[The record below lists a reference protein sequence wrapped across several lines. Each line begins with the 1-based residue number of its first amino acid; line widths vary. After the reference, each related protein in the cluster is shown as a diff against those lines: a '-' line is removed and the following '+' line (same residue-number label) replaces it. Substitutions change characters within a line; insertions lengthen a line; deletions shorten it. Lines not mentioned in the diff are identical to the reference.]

1 MPMTRVVM
9 PQLGESVHEGTIS
22 KWLVKPGDKV
32 VEFEP
37 MLEVDTDKV
46 SAEVPS
52 PVTGIL
58 REILAK
64 EGETVQAGAEIAVVE
79 VGGDGET
86 AAPAPTASEPKKT
99 ETKKE
104 TPVAETAEAPAPAPT
119 ASEPKKTETKKAT
132 PAAETAEPPA
142 PAPTASEPKETETK
156 KETPVAETA
165 EPPAPAPADGAAAV
179 KAEAAPAPEA
189 KDESPAEA
197 PAPAPA
203 DGAAA
208 VKAEAAPAPEAKDE
222 SPPEIPS
229 PAQEEGPEPAPP
241 LATGEHRYSPA
252 VQMVASELKVDL
264 SKISGT
270 GIGGR
275 VTKKDVQDF
284 AASAKDAPT
293 APVAPSAAAAAGQGD
308 QVVQLTRVRRLI
320 AENMSR
326 SKSTIPH
333 AWQTQEADMSGVVA
347 NRAANKVAFQ
357 TQEGFSLTY
366 LPYVMAA
373 AVSAL
378 REHREVNSTFNETE
392 LIVHRDI
399 NLGVSVGLE
408 DTLVVPV
415 VRRADGLSIAG
426 LARAVNDI
434 ATRARSKQLK
444 ADDLAGATF
453 TVNNSGTFGTLFS
466 YSVINPGQAG
476 ILTMEAI
483 VDRPMA
489 VGGMIGIKPMMYLC
503 FSFDHRVLD
512 GLQAARFLVS
522 CRKWLE
528 AVTVESPIY

>member
-1 MPMTRVVM
+1 MAKTTRVVM

-46 SAEVPS
+46 NAEVPA
-52 PVTGIL
+52 PVSGIL

-79 VGGDGET
+79 V
-86 AAPAPTASEPKKT
+86 S
-99 ETKKE
+99 
-104 TPVAETAEAPAPAPT
+104 
-119 ASEPKKTETKKAT
+119 
-132 PAAETAEPPA
+132 
-142 PAPTASEPKETETK
+142 
-156 KETPVAETA
+156 
-165 EPPAPAPADGAAAV
+165 ADGV
-179 KAEAAPAPEA
+179 AAPAPE
-189 KDESPAEA
+189 P
-197 PAPAPA
+197 
-203 DGAAA
+203 
-208 VKAEAAPAPEAKDE
+208 AAPAPVSA
-222 SPPEIPS
+222 PRQAA
-229 PAQEEGPEPAPP
+229 PAQAPKPDIAPAPEPAAATAPVPSPTSAAPP
-241 LATGEHRYSPA
+241 PETETGEHRYSPA
-252 VQMVASELKVDL
+252 VQMLASELKVDL
-264 SKISGT
+264 SKVNGT

-275 VTKKDVQDF
+275 VTKKDVQDY
-284 AASAKDAPT
+284 SATAKPTPPAQAPK
-293 APVAPSAAAAAGQGD
+293 AAPSEGD
-308 QVVQLTRVRRLI
+308 TVVQLTRVRRLI
-320 AENMSR
+320 AENMTR
-326 SKSTIPH
+326 SKTTIPH

-347 NRAANKVAFQ
+347 NRNANKAAFQ
-357 TQEGFSLTY
+357 KQEGFSLTY

-373 AVSAL
+373 TVSAL
-378 REHREVNSTFNETE
+378 REHPDVNSTFNDTE

-426 LARAVNDI
+426 LARAVNDV
-434 ATRARSKQLK
+434 ATRARNKQLK
-444 ADDLAGATF
+444 ADDLAGGTF

-483 VDRPMA
+483 VQRPVA
-489 VGGMIGIKPMMYLC
+489 VDGMIGIKPMMYLC

-512 GLQAARFLVS
+512 GLMAARFLTS

-528 AVTVESPIY
+528 SVTVESPVY

>member
-1 MPMTRVVM
+1 MAGTTKRVVM

-46 SAEVPS
+46 SAEVPA

-58 REILAK
+58 KEILAK

-79 VGGDGET
+79 VGGDTEA
-86 AAPAPTASEPKKT
+86 AAPAPAAAT
-99 ETKKE
+99 ETAPAAA
-104 TPVAETAEAPAPAPT
+104 TPDAEAPAPVPATATAPAAASPEAPAPVT
-119 ASEPKKTETKKAT
+119 APKAKVPASDGAAPAARAAAT
-132 PAAETAEPPA
+132 PAPPA
-142 PAPTASEPKETETK
+142 ATEDEAPAATSEP
-156 KETPVAETA
+156 A
-165 EPPAPAPADGAAAV
+165 
-179 KAEAAPAPEA
+179 AAPAPE
-189 KDESPAEA
+189 P
-197 PAPAPA
+197 
-203 DGAAA
+203 
-208 VKAEAAPAPEAKDE
+208 
-222 SPPEIPS
+222 
-229 PAQEEGPEPAPP
+229 
-241 LATGEHRYSPA
+241 ATGEHRYSPA
-252 VQMVASELKVDL
+252 VQLVASELKVDL
-264 SKISGT
+264 SKVTGT

-284 AASAKDAPT
+284 AASAKSAPEARAASPT
-293 APVAPSAAAAAGQGD
+293 APATPAAPGAGD

-333 AWQTQEADMSGVVA
+333 AWQTQEANMSGVVA
-347 NRAANKVAFQ
+347 NRAANKAAFLK
-357 TQEGFSLTY
+357 QEGFSLTY
-366 LPYVMAA
+366 LPYVLAA

-378 REHREVNSTFNETE
+378 REHPEVNSTFNETE
-392 LIVHRDI
+392 LILHKDI

-444 ADDLAGATF
+444 ADDLTGGTF

-483 VDRPMA
+483 VDRPVA
-489 VGGMIGIKPMMYLC
+489 LDGMIGIRPMMYLC

-528 AVTVESPIY
+528 AVTADTPVY

>member
-1 MPMTRVVM
+1 
-9 PQLGESVHEGTIS
+9 
-22 KWLVKPGDKV
+22 
-32 VEFEP
+32 
-37 MLEVDTDKV
+37 
-46 SAEVPS
+46 
-52 PVTGIL
+52 
-58 REILAK
+58 
-64 EGETVQAGAEIAVVE
+64 VVE
-79 VGGDGET
+79 VGGDGEAT
-86 AAPAPTASEPKKT
+86 GQSSSPPAGEVAGTAGGGPQAGKTDSKKAAPPQARA
-99 ETKKE
+99 
-104 TPVAETAEAPAPAPT
+104 TPEAPAPP
-119 ASEPKKTETKKAT
+119 
-132 PAAETAEPPA
+132 
-142 PAPTASEPKETETK
+142 
-156 KETPVAETA
+156 
-165 EPPAPAPADGAAAV
+165 
-179 KAEAAPAPEA
+179 
-189 KDESPAEA
+189 
-197 PAPAPA
+197 
-203 DGAAA
+203 
-208 VKAEAAPAPEAKDE
+208 
-222 SPPEIPS
+222 
-229 PAQEEGPEPAPP
+229 PEPAKVSATPTAATP
-241 LATGEHRYSPA
+241 VEAAATPVELPSPKALASNLETGEHRYSPA

-264 SKISGT
+264 SRINGT

-284 AASAKDAPT
+284 AASAEAAP
-293 APVAPSAAAAAGQGD
+293 AVKPAATPATPGDGD

-347 NRAANKVAFQ
+347 NRTANKAAFQ
-357 TQEGFSLTY
+357 KSEGFSLTY

-378 REHREVNSTFNETE
+378 REHPEVNSTFNETE

-426 LARAVNDI
+426 LARAVNDV
-434 ATRARSKQLK
+434 ATRARTKQLK

-483 VDRPMA
+483 VQRPVA
-489 VGGMIGIKPMMYLC
+489 AEGMIGIKPMMYLC

-528 AVTVESPIY
+528 AVTAESPVY

>member
-1 MPMTRVVM
+1 MANTTRVVM

-22 KWLVKPGDKV
+22 KWLVKVGDKV

-46 SAEVPS
+46 NAEVPA

-79 VGGDGET
+79 VGSEGADSADGKATATPEAVAAPPAAAPQKT
-86 AAPAPTASEPKKT
+86 AAEKPPVEKAAPSRPPEEPPT
-99 ETKKE
+99 E
-104 TPVAETAEAPAPAPT
+104 
-119 ASEPKKTETKKAT
+119 
-132 PAAETAEPPA
+132 PAAEEEPAADAPKSIADAPSA
-142 PAPTASEPKETETK
+142 PA
-156 KETPVAETA
+156 
-165 EPPAPAPADGAAAV
+165 AATSA
-179 KAEAAPAPEA
+179 KAEAAPPLPSLRE
-189 KDESPAEA
+189 DLPAGRGGQLE
-197 PAPAPA
+197 
-203 DGAAA
+203 
-208 VKAEAAPAPEAKDE
+208 
-222 SPPEIPS
+222 
-229 PAQEEGPEPAPP
+229 
-241 LATGEHRYSPA
+241 TGEHRYSPA
-252 VQMVASELKVDL
+252 VQMQASELKVDL
-264 SKISGT
+264 ARVVGT

-284 AASAKDAPT
+284 ATQAKT
-293 APVAPSAAAAAGQGD
+293 APAPPPAPAVKAGGGD
-308 QVVQLTRVRRLI
+308 EVVQLTRVRRLI
-320 AENMSR
+320 AENMVR
-326 SKSTIPH
+326 SKTTIPH

-347 NRAANKVAFQ
+347 NRAANKAAFQ
-357 TQEGFSLTY
+357 KQEGFSLTY

-373 AVSAL
+373 AASAL
-378 REHREVNSTFNETE
+378 REHPEVNATFNETE
-392 LIVHRDI
+392 LILHRDI

-415 VRRADGLSIAG
+415 VRRADGLSLAG

-434 ATRARSKQLK
+434 ASRAKNKQLK

-489 VGGMIGIKPMMYLC
+489 VNGMIGIKPMMYLC

-512 GLQAARFLVS
+512 GLQAARFLTS

-528 AVTVESPIY
+528 AVSPDAPVY

>member
-1 MPMTRVVM
+1 MAPKTTRVVM
-9 PQLGESVHEGTIS
+9 PQLGESVHEGTIA

-52 PVTGIL
+52 PVSGIL

-64 EGETVQAGAEIAVVE
+64 EGQTVQAGAEIAVVE
-79 VGGDGET
+79 VGADGEAAVPSPPRQGGAAGTGSARPDASRGESPLKQEGQGDGREQPKPP
-86 AAPAPTASEPKKT
+86 AAPAPSP
-99 ETKKE
+99 
-104 TPVAETAEAPAPAPT
+104 
-119 ASEPKKTETKKAT
+119 T
-132 PAAETAEPPA
+132 PAAPP
-142 PAPTASEPKETETK
+142 
-156 KETPVAETA
+156 PVL
-165 EPPAPAPADGAAAV
+165 DG
-179 KAEAAPAPEA
+179 
-189 KDESPAEA
+189 
-197 PAPAPA
+197 
-203 DGAAA
+203 
-208 VKAEAAPAPEAKDE
+208 
-222 SPPEIPS
+222 
-229 PAQEEGPEPAPP
+229 
-241 LATGEHRYSPA
+241 GEHRYSPA
-252 VQMVASELKVDL
+252 VQMQASELGVDL
-264 SKISGT
+264 ARVQGT

-275 VTKKDVQDF
+275 VTKKDVEQF
-284 AASAKDAPT
+284 AATAKAAPATKPKASAPAT
-293 APVAPSAAAAAGQGD
+293 AAPSEGD

-320 AENMSR
+320 AENMVR

-347 NRAANKVAFQ
+347 HRNANKAAFQ
-357 TQEGFSLTY
+357 KQEGFSLTY

-373 AVSAL
+373 TISAL
-378 REHREVNSTFNETE
+378 REHPEVNSTFNETE

-426 LARAVNDI
+426 LARAVNDL
-434 ATRARSKQLK
+434 ATRARNKQLK
-444 ADDLAGATF
+444 ADDLSGGTF

-483 VDRPMA
+483 VDRPVA
-489 VGGMIGIKPMMYLC
+489 VNGMIGIKPMMYLC

-512 GLQAARFLVS
+512 GLMAARFLTS

-528 AVTVESPIY
+528 AVTLDLPVY